1 MRRSQLSFLFVFIAS
16 AGHGAVRAMS
26 MRLLALVSPTLL
38 LACFASTLVEAD
50 DWPQWMGP
58 TRDGVYRESGIVD
71 AIPEHGLPVKWRTPV
86 HGGYA
91 GPAVVGERIYLMD
104 YQRTAGELIETPG
117 DRPELSGIERVFS
130 IDAKTGE
137 EVWSHEYECHYEI
150 SFPAGPRVTP
160 TVVDGLVFALGAEGD
175 LTVLSADTGEVKWH
189 VNIPQEFGVKTPVW
203 GFAAHPLVIEDKVI
217 TMVGGD
223 DHAVVAFD
231 RENGKVLWHSL
242 SSSDAGYCPP
252 SLIQAGGVTQL
263 LVWHPEAVA
272 SLNPTSGATYW
283 SEPLQPQGGMSI
295 ARPQREGDLLFV
307 GGFKNASLMLSLMT
321 DRPAV
326 DVVWESEVKMSLSP
340 ATMTPLIHNGII
352 FGCDNELG
360 ALLAVRAS
368 DGERLWQSYL
378 PIRPSNVRR
387 LRSGTCFV
395 TRHEPSGRYLL
406 FGEMGSLMIASM
418 NAEGLRS
425 HGQMQV
431 LEPTQTGIKRK
442 VVWSHPAYANKTAYI
457 RNDNELVAVDL
468 STAE

>member
-1 MRRSQLSFLFVFIAS
+1 MKLPDLLRIFAS
-16 AGHGAVRAMS
+16 DFS
-26 MRLLALVSPTLL
+26 LALLLGCVVSTS
-38 LACFASTLVEAD
+38 AVAD

-58 TRDGVYRESGIVD
+58 TRDGVYRETGIVD
-71 AIPEHGLPVKWRTPV
+71 AIAKDGLPVKWRTPV

-91 GPAVVGERIYLMD
+91 GPAVVGDRVFLMD
-104 YQRTAGELIETPG
+104 YQRTAGEMVESPG
-117 DRPELSGIERVFS
+117 ARPKQSGIERVLSF
-130 IDAKTGE
+130 DAKTGAQ
-137 EVWSHEYECHYEI
+137 VWSHEYECNYEI

-160 TVVDGLVFALGAEGD
+160 TVVDGLVVALGAEGD
-175 LTVLSADTGEVKWH
+175 LTVLSADTGELKWH
-189 VNIPQEFGVKTPVW
+189 VNIPKQFGVTTPVW
-203 GFAAHPLVIEDKVI
+203 GFAAHPLVTKGKVI

-231 RENGKVLWHSL
+231 RENGEVVWHSL

-252 SLIQAGGVTQL
+252 SLVDAGGTEQL
-263 LVWHPEAVA
+263 LIWHPESVA
-272 SLNPTSGATYW
+272 SLNPISGEPYW

-295 ARPQREGDLLFV
+295 ARPQREDDLLFV
-307 GGFKNASLMLSLMT
+307 GGFKNASLMLRLMP

-326 DVVWESEVKMSLSP
+326 DVVWESEVIMSLSP
-340 ATMTPLIHNGII
+340 STMTPLIHDGII
-352 FGCDNELG
+352 YGCDNELG

-368 DGERLWQSYL
+368 DGKRLWQSYL

-406 FGEMGSLMIASM
+406 FGEMGTLTIVSM
-418 NAEGLRS
+418 DAEKLRP

-431 LEPTQTGIKRK
+431 LEPTQSAIGRK
-442 VVWSHPAYANKTAYI
+442 VIWSHPAYANKTAYI

-468 STAE
+468 SVAE